1 MVVSLFLTAI
11 GFIFAFV
18 ANAENPSGKA
28 PGLISFACVS
38 YYYNITIKL

>member
-38 YYYNITIKL
+38 INYNITIKL